1 MNGLGA
7 IHSGVIDDDKWI
19 ISFQIDF
26 DVNFTDPRQRVA
38 LKQAAHE
45 VFSLTIRLLP
55 YRSSIYVDVPM
66 TDMKTL
72 VTILGA
78 FMKYLDKWGLFIV
91 KPDFPEPL
99 VL

>member
-1 MNGLGA
+1 MGD
-7 IHSGVIDDDKWI
+7 IRSGVIDDDKWI

-26 DVNFTDPRQRVA
+26 DVNFTDPRQRTA

-45 VFSLTIRLLP
+45 IFSLTIRPLP
-55 YRSSIYVDVPM
+55 YQSSIYLDVPM

-72 VTILGA
+72 VTILET
-78 FMKYLDKWGLFIV
+78 FMKYLDTWGLFIV
-91 KPDFPEPL
+91 MPDFPKPL